1 MLFVSDHPEY
11 KPNPEYRADG
21 GAPGTGSTAGVGT
34 GSFGQAG
41 YQQAASFP
49 NPEQQ
54 QPAYPQQPYGPPP
67 LPPTNAG
74 WAVAA
79 LVFFWPLAFSAF
91 NHSSSVFP
99 RWSLGDYQ
107 GAHYASERTKQ
118 LGKYSLY
125 IFGALFA
132 LFILF
137 YVVIIAVA
145 VSAGSSYTY

>member
-1 MLFVSDHPEY
+1 MLLVSDHPEY
-11 KPNPEYRADG
+11 KPTPNPDYRADH
-21 GAPGTGSTAGVGT
+21 GTGSTLGGGT
-34 GSFGQAG
+34 GSFEQTG
-41 YQQAASFP
+41 YQQAPPFP
-49 NPEQQ
+49 QPEQQ
-54 QPAYPQQPYGPPP
+54 QPSAYPQQFGPPP

-91 NHSSSVFP
+91 NHSSSVFL

-132 LFILF
+132 LFIVF

-145 VSAGSSYTY
+145 VSAGSSYDY